1 MLLATTHRSLR
12 IAFSS
17 RPYSSLFIQDSFA
30 KNTLH
35 VLDVGRRFLKFSA
48 IGLFL
53 LGTTAATAYEAVHQY
68 VEHVELSPAV
78 DPDVQKWEWQNANS
92 CNWTSDPRKGGTD
105 PSIGFRARHIVRA
118 AWMASNWGVGYS
130 TAAVDSGTKH
140 NEGLAGPGGIK
151 VIDAGLQ
158 RMEDFLRSVIRLAAE
173 NRDLNP
179 RTLRDLL
186 LCHASVLERL
196 GESFCADS
204 KTEYERAW
212 ALFPSHGP
220 DAARVA
226 WKLGNLNLRL
236 RQADDALVW
245 WSRAIML
252 SCGRGD
258 GPEKQ
263 IPVLPDVPP
272 SSPQAQRTLTSTL
285 VSLSAF
291 YATSGQFRKAQEVE
305 ETALNLIRSITPPD
319 SLASATPAQALH
331 ALYLLHRS
339 SLLSIHLAEVLHAQK
354 QPPIVSL
361 QWLSAAAESSERVAK
376 ALTRLPI
383 DNFHNRPPVLQVN
396 DKPLLDM
403 FKSSRPMH
411 KTATALLRDATRSAA
426 EAWNL
431 MGALHEAQGGSDSPS
446 EKALECYQR
455 AVEWASTTSPQPDAK
470 RASDGILEADWNL
483 IWSNY
488 NRLQRAKQNKS
499 A

>member
-12 IAFSS
+12 TAFSS

-30 KNTLH
+30 KNALH

-53 LGTTAATAYEAVHQY
+53 LGTTAATAYEAIHQY
-68 VEHVELSPAV
+68 VEHVELSPGV
-78 DPDVQKWEWQNANS
+78 DPDVQKWEWQNS
-92 CNWTSDPRKGGTD
+92 DCCNWTSDPRRGGTD
-105 PSIGFRARHIVRA
+105 PFIGFRARHIVRA

-130 TAAVDSGTKH
+130 TAVVDSGTKH

-158 RMEDFLRSVIRLAAE
+158 RMEDFLRSAIRIAE
-173 NRDLNP
+173 EKRTSGNLNP
-179 RTLRDLL
+179 RTFRDLL

-196 GESFCADS
+196 GESFCTDS
-204 KTEYERAW
+204 KAEYERAW
-212 ALFPSHGP
+212 SLFPSHGSD
-220 DAARVA
+220 DAHVA

-236 RQADDALVW
+236 GQTDDALIW
-245 WSRAIML
+245 WSRAILL

-258 GPEKQ
+258 GSETQ

-291 YATSGQFRKAQEVE
+291 YATSGQFKKAQEVE
-305 ETALNLIRSITPPD
+305 EAALNLIRSIAPLDP
-319 SLASATPAQALH
+319 SATPAQALH

-339 SLLSIHLAEVLHAQK
+339 SLLSIHLAEVLHARK

-361 QWLSAAAESSERVAK
+361 QWLSAAAESSERVAN
-376 ALTRLPI
+376 ALARLPI
-383 DNFHNRPPVLQVN
+383 GNPPVLQAN

-411 KTATALLRDATRSAA
+411 KTATALFRDATRSAA

-431 MGALHEAQGGSDSPS
+431 MGALHEAQGSTS

-455 AVEWASTTSPQPDAK
+455 AVEWAGPQPDAK
-470 RASDGILEADWNL
+470 KAPDGILEGDWNL

-488 NRLQRAKQNKS
+488 NRLQQRAKQNKS
-499 A
+499 T